1 MLIRLCKNVYVCERM
16 CRKGD
21 GGEGTSGRRR
31 CMCTGLN
38 RRQNVTYLRQWK
50 KTLWFNYK
58 ACISG
63 DKAGEGVILRALEL
77 YPKTRGTY
85 WITLG
90 KETAQSNLCFRKPT
104 MLLQGEWTELHPILP
119 GQQQFKALR
128 SSRAPVAAIATRKSV
143 VLLGQIPDATAP
155 KSIQAQPLYGSD
167 GCCVNAGYSE
177 SWCWHRGF
185 STQRRKWYHTSVSL
199 LGGPHSRSYTSL
211 GCRAVKQFT

>member
-1 MLIRLCKNVYVCERM
+1 MLTRLCKNVYVCVRM
-16 CRKGD
+16 CTKGD

-58 ACISG
+58 ACIRG

-90 KETAQSNLCFRKPT
+90 KETTQPNLCFRKPT
-104 MLLQGEWTELHPILP
+104 MLLRGEWTELHPILP

-128 SSRAPVAAIATRKSV
+128 SPRAPVAARATRKPV
-143 VLLGQIPDATAP
+143 VLLGQIPDATAL
-155 KSIQAQPLYGSD
+155 KSIQPQPL
-167 GCCVNAGYSE
+167 
-177 SWCWHRGF
+177 
-185 STQRRKWYHTSVSL
+185 
-199 LGGPHSRSYTSL
+199 
-211 GCRAVKQFT
+211 